1 MAEGNGA
8 GRMDRIERTLE
19 MLAEHQVKLEQNQEE
34 FQRDLKQLLTS
45 QVLQGDRLEK
55 LATIVE
61 ENSRQIAEHSRQIAE
76 HSRQMDEQRA
86 RGDDIDTR
94 MGKLRLGNRTAHLE
108 TELVRSA
115 HQARGKGLDAIRF
128 RLLAPNIPKNFFL
141 SAPLFWW

>member
-61 ENSRQIAEHSRQIAE
+61 ENSRQIAEHSW
-76 HSRQMDEQRA
+76 QMAEQRA

-94 MGKLRLGNRTAHLE
+94 MGKLVSAIDSSSRNRI
-108 TELVRSA
+108 S
-115 HQARGKGLDAIRF
+115 
-128 RLLAPNIPKNFFL
+128 
-141 SAPLFWW
+141 

>member
-19 MLAEHQVKLEQNQEE
+19 MLAEHHVKLEQNQEE

-76 HSRQMDEQRA
+76 HSWQIAEHSWQMAEQRA

-94 MGKLRLGNRTAHLE
+94 MGKLVSAIDSSSRNRI
-108 TELVRSA
+108 S
-115 HQARGKGLDAIRF
+115 
-128 RLLAPNIPKNFFL
+128 
-141 SAPLFWW
+141 

>member
-8 GRMDRIERTLE
+8 GGMDRIERTLE

-76 HSRQMDEQRA
+76 HSRQMADQRA

-94 MGKLRLGNRTAHLE
+94 MGKL
-108 TELVRSA
+108 VSA
-115 HQARGKGLDAIRF
+115 IGQLISKQ
-128 RLLAPNIPKNFFL
+128 N
-141 SAPLFWW
+141 

>member
-76 HSRQMDEQRA
+76 HSRQMAEQRA

-94 MGKLRLGNRTAHLE
+94 MGKL
-108 TELVRSA
+108 VSA
-115 HQARGKGLDAIRF
+115 IGQLISKQ
-128 RLLAPNIPKNFFL
+128 N
-141 SAPLFWW
+141 

>member
-61 ENSRQIAEHSRQIAE
+61 ENSRQIAEHSRQMA
-76 HSRQMDEQRA
+76 DQRA

-94 MGKLRLGNRTAHLE
+94 MGKL
-108 TELVRSA
+108 VSA
-115 HQARGKGLDAIRF
+115 IGQLISKQ
-128 RLLAPNIPKNFFL
+128 N
-141 SAPLFWW
+141 